1 MQQTLLVEHIQAAFN
16 MSDEWHNEVADTVYG
31 LKLLRSHFI
40 QQLSK
45 EELDTLTAAIEM
57 LEKKVFRI

>member
-1 MQQTLLVEHIQAAFN
+1 MGL
-16 MSDEWHNEVADTVYG
+16 DEWHNEVADTVYG

-57 LEKKVFRI
+57 LEKKVFHN

>member
-1 MQQTLLVEHIQAAFN
+1 MGL
-16 MSDEWHNEVADTVYG
+16 DEWHNEVADTVYG

>member
-1 MQQTLLVEHIQAAFN
+1 

-57 LEKKVFRI
+57 LEKKIFHLN